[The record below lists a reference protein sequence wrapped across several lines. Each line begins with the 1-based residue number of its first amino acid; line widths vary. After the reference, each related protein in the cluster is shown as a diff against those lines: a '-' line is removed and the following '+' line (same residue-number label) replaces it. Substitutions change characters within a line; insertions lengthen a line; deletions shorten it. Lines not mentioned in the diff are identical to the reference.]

1 MKRSWIMV
9 VNYKILEY
17 DFERLVVINK
27 YVCNYEIVRD
37 GKIWEFINIVDFK
50 LNARN

>member
-1 MKRSWIMV
+1 MV

-17 DFERLVVINK
+17 DFERFLVVINK

-37 GKIWEFINIVDFK
+37 GKIWEFISIIDFL
-50 LNARN
+50 LNAKN